1 MSAKREQLTT
11 VKKEMG
17 ITHNEF
23 YTELANL
30 LDGIPYQQTDDTITF
45 QVNGKKV
52 EITLEVE
59 GFRLL
64 GKSVRLPVTPV
75 TLRFFDFSEDEQDIF
90 LRRFNI
96 KFMKG
101 GG

>member
-1 MSAKREQLTT
+1 MNAKREQLTT

-23 YTELANL
+23 YAELANL
-30 LDGIPYQQTDDTITF
+30 LDGVPYQQTDDTITF
-45 QVNGKKV
+45 QVDGKKI

-59 GFRLL
+59 SFRLL

-75 TLRFFDFSEDEQDIF
+75 TLRFFDFSEEEQAIF
-90 LRRFNI
+90 LRRFKV